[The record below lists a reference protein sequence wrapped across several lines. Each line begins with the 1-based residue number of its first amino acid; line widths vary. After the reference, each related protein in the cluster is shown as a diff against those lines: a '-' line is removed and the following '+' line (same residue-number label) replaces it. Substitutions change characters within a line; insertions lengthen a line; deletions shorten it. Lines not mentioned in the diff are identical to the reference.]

1 MTLPSYYPVFLNLKG
16 KKCIVVGG
24 GRVAGRKVLS
34 LLKSGA
40 DITVISPE
48 LTKRLKKESVNRV
61 NRVNRVKGSGG
72 NLRHIS
78 REYKKGDL
86 KNAFLVI
93 AATDSNEIN
102 RRVSEEA
109 PYLVNVV
116 DVPSLCNFI
125 VPSVV
130 KRGPLT
136 IAISTSGV
144 SPSIAKAVRKE
155 LEKLYGA
162 EFGKRLAS
170 LKKIR
175 SKAMAEIKNKK
186 KRERFLKKLAAMI
199 VTENLRQKNKK
210 S

>member
-1 MTLPSYYPVFLNLKG
+1 MQALLSYYPVFLNLKNKG
-16 KKCIVVGG
+16 CVVVGG
-24 GRVAGRKVLS
+24 GKVAERKVLS

-40 DITVISPE
+40 EVTVISPE
-48 LTKRLKKESVNRV
+48 LTKRLKKESL
-61 NRVNRVKGSGG
+61 SG
-72 NLRHIS
+72 RIKHIP
-78 REYKKGDL
+78 RRYKKGDL

-102 RRVSEEA
+102 EKVSEDA
-109 PYLVNVV
+109 PHLINVV

-144 SPSIAKAVRKE
+144 SPSMAKTIRKE
-155 LEKLYGA
+155 LEKLYGP
-162 EFGKRLAS
+162 EFARYLNS

-175 SKAMAEIKNKK
+175 IKTMAEIKDKK
-186 KRERFLKKLAAMI
+186 ERERFLKKLAADAWKKF
-199 VTENLRQKNKK
+199 QSSKNKAMTGK
-210 S
+210 F

>member
-1 MTLPSYYPVFLNLKG
+1 MTLPSCYPVFLTLKG
-16 KKCIVVGG
+16 KKCIVIGG
-24 GRVAGRKVLS
+24 GRVAERKVLS
-34 LLKSGA
+34 LLESGA

-48 LTKRLKKESVNRV
+48 VTKRLRGKSVNRV
-61 NRVNRVKGSGG
+61 NRVNRAKSSGG

-102 RRVSEEA
+102 RRVSKDA
-109 PYLVNVV
+109 PCLVNVV

-144 SPSIAKAVRKE
+144 SPSIAKAIRKE

-170 LKKIR
+170 LRKIR
-175 SKAMAEIKNKK
+175 TKAMAEIKDKK
-186 KRERFLKKLAAMI
+186 KRGRFLKKLG
-199 VTENLRQKNKK
+199 TEAIKKLRQKKF
-210 S
+210 